1 MARDVR
7 QVVAGLL
14 TGSMLIMLCNMVKR
28 DHFDPIYVIILNLQI
43 QNGKQDDHIQKSEEE
58 EGDDDEV
65 YMSFKNLAEVKFP
78 GLRLTT
84 SLVLPRRP
92 GDDGTG
98 PSAPHHQIADA
109 VVVVKYLRATL
120 VLPEI
125 RGTKAGHKRQFGD
138 IYDTKRFMTSLD
150 GTIEVVKDP
159 PMEASKVNI
168 TNIKVPLT
176 VTKDFIASKI
186 QPIFKSK
193 GNLMLS
199 TDLSSSTLAKAKE
212 IIKKDNVKIDQN
224 VKMDPYACLAIFG
237 SLELQLELNQLVST
251 MVGTL
256 RSLSYKTNGQ
266 FVAVDLKVESLAS
279 MCKGNVMKSKHCFN
293 AKEIG
298 EFLKKIGFQ
307 RHATIYLTQSGWHS
321 SLDDFRK
328 MFPNTFTK
336 DAIIPAYEKAKYQIT
351 KNSEFEKV
359 IDFQICTQADV
370 FVPTISNLFYTNVV
384 AKRIAL
390 GKTEVFDPTQK
401 ASASSAVVDYVSPYI
416 SKKSHWAYSCF
427 C

>member
-28 DHFDPIYVIILNLQI
+28 DHFDPIYVENLSVQYDLI
-43 QNGKQDDHIQKSEEE
+43 KVSKQ
-58 EGDDDEV
+58 
-65 YMSFKNLAEVKFP
+65 
-78 GLRLTT
+78 
-84 SLVLPRRP
+84 SLVKLSDTNGGLWRDNLSLKPCWRKP
-92 GDDGTG
+92 LSTNEAQAKGYIFFTLTDNPEDHVT
-98 PSAPHHQIADA
+98 QIADA
-109 VVVVKYLRATL
+109 VVVAKYLGATL

-125 RGTKAGHKRQFGD
+125 RGTKRGNKRQFGD
-138 IYDTKRFMTSLD
+138 IYDIERFNTSLN
-150 GTIEVVKDP
+150 GTVQIVKDP
-159 PMEASKVNI
+159 PLEASNVNI
-168 TNIKVPLT
+168 TNIKVPFM

-186 QPIFKSK
+186 QPIFNSK

-199 TDLSSSTLAKAKE
+199 TDLSSSTMAKAKE
-212 IIKKDNVKIDQN
+212 IIKKDNVKRTPS
-224 VKMDPYACLAIFG
+224 MDPNACLAIFG
-237 SLELQLELNQLVST
+237 SLELQQELNQLVST

-279 MCKGNVMKSKHCFN
+279 MCRGNVMKSKHCFD

-328 MFPNTFTK
+328 MFPNSFTK
-336 DAIIPAYEKAKYQIT
+336 DAIIPAYERAKYQIT
-351 KNSEFEKV
+351 KDSEFEKV
-359 IDFQICTQADV
+359 VDFQICTQADV
-370 FVPTISNLFYTNVV
+370 FVPTISNMFYTNVV
-384 AKRIAL
+384 AKRIAS
-390 GKTEVFDPTQK
+390 GKTEVLDPTQK
-401 ASASSAVVDYVSPYI
+401 GSSSFATAVDYVSPYI
-416 SKKSHWAYSCF
+416 SKKLHWAYSCF

>member
-1 MARDVR
+1 MITIRDQEKKMITIRNQEKKMMMEVSMSFR
-7 QVVAGLL
+7 NL
-14 TGSMLIMLCNMVKR
+14 TEENLSVQYDLIKVSKQSLIKLSDSTSGGIWRENLSLKLCWRKPLSTNEEQAKGYIFFTLT
-28 DHFDPIYVIILNLQI
+28 DNPE
-43 QNGKQDDHIQKSEEE
+43 DHI
-58 EGDDDEV
+58 
-65 YMSFKNLAEVKFP
+65 
-78 GLRLTT
+78 T
-84 SLVLPRRP
+84 
-92 GDDGTG
+92 
-98 PSAPHHQIADA
+98 QIADA
-109 VVVVKYLRATL
+109 VVVAKYLGATL

-125 RGTKAGHKRQFGD
+125 RGTKTGHKRQFGD

-159 PMEASKVNI
+159 PMEASNVNI
-168 TNIKVPLT
+168 TNIKVPLM

-193 GNLMLS
+193 GSLMLS
-199 TDLSSSTLAKAKE
+199 TDLSFSTLAKAKE

-237 SLELQLELNQLVST
+237 ALELQQELNQLVST

-266 FVAVDLKVESLAS
+266 FVAVDMKVESLAS

-293 AKEIG
+293 AKEIA

-328 MFPNTFTK
+328 IFPNTFTK

-351 KNSEFEKV
+351 KDSEFEKV
-359 IDFQICTQADV
+359 IDFQLCTQADV

-384 AKRIAL
+384 AKRIAS
-390 GKTEVFDPTQK
+390 GKTEVLDPTQK
-401 ASASSAVVDYVSPYI
+401 ASSSFAVVDYVSPYI

>member
-28 DHFDPIYVIILNLQI
+28 DHFDPIYVENLSVQYDLI
-43 QNGKQDDHIQKSEEE
+43 KVSKQSLIKRSDTSGGIFRENLSLKPCWRKPLSTNEEQEKGYIFFTLTDNPEDH
-58 EGDDDEV
+58 V
-65 YMSFKNLAEVKFP
+65 
-78 GLRLTT
+78 T
-84 SLVLPRRP
+84 
-92 GDDGTG
+92 
-98 PSAPHHQIADA
+98 QIADA
-109 VVVVKYLRATL
+109 VVVAKYLRATL

-176 VTKDFIASKI
+176 ATKDFIASKI

-237 SLELQLELNQLVST
+237 SLELQQELNHLVST

-266 FVAVDLKVESLAS
+266 IVAVDMKVESLAS

-307 RHATIYLTQSGWHS
+307 RHATIYLTQSVWHS

-336 DAIIPAYEKAKYQIT
+336 DAIIPTYEKAKYQIT
-351 KNSEFEKV
+351 KSSKFEKV

-384 AKRIAL
+384 AKRIAS
-390 GKTEVFDPTQK
+390 GKTKVFDPTQK
-401 ASASSAVVDYVSPYI
+401 ASASSDVVDYVSPYI

>member
-28 DHFDPIYVIILNLQI
+28 DHFDPIYVIA
-43 QNGKQDDHIQKSEEE
+43 G
-58 EGDDDEV
+58 
-65 YMSFKNLAEVKFP
+65 
-78 GLRLTT
+78 
-84 SLVLPRRP
+84 
-92 GDDGTG
+92 
-98 PSAPHHQIADA
+98 A
-109 VVVVKYLRATL
+109 VVVAKYLGATL

-125 RGTKAGHKRQFGD
+125 RGTKTEHKRQFGD
-138 IYDTKRFMTSLD
+138 IYDIKRFMTSLD
-150 GTIEVVKDP
+150 GTVQVVKDP

-168 TNIKVPLT
+168 TNIKVPFM
-176 VTKDFIASKI
+176 VTKDFTASKI
-186 QPIFKSK
+186 QPIFKAK

-199 TDLSSSTLAKAKE
+199 IDLSSSTIAKAKE
-212 IIKKDNVKIDQN
+212 MIKKEN
-224 VKMDPYACLAIFG
+224 VKMDPNACLAIFD
-237 SLELQLELNQLVST
+237 SLELQQELNQLVSS
-251 MVGTL
+251 MIGTL

-266 FVAVDLKVESLAS
+266 FVAVDLKVESLGNL
-279 MCKGNVMKSKHCFN
+279 CKGNVIKTKDCFD

-298 EFLKKIGFQ
+298 EFLKKIGYQ
-307 RHATIYLTQSGWHS
+307 RHTTIYLTQSGWHR

-328 MFPNTFTK
+328 IFPNTFTK
-336 DAIIPAYEKAKYQIT
+336 DAIIPAYEKAKYQLT
-351 KNSEFEKV
+351 KSSEFEKV

-384 AKRIAL
+384 AKRIAS
-390 GKTEVFDPTQK
+390 GKTEVLDPTQK
-401 ASASSAVVDYVSPYI
+401 ASASSAADAAVDYVSPYI